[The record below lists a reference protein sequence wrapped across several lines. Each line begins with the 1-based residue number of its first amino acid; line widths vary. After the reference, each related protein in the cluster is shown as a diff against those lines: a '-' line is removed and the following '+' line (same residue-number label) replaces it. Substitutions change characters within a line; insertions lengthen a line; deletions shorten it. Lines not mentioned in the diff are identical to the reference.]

1 MVKKGAVK
9 NDAATI
15 AQSLVPAISEE
26 EAKESLGLL
35 QKLKFVACKGDM
47 LEAVDSTEIDSQTAA
62 LSQKIHYEQMAELA
76 AQSLYTQ
83 GPETQDFESM
93 TLSLPMDKVAEV
105 RRQIQELLL
114 GIASNQTHNPTDSVY
129 QLNIQFFAMT
139 KPMGIEGGTTKQKE
153 GEAA

>member
-1 MVKKGAVK
+1 
-9 NDAATI
+9 
-15 AQSLVPAISEE
+15 
-26 EAKESLGLL
+26 
-35 QKLKFVACKGDM
+35 M